1 MTLDA
6 LAIEIDK
13 AADEEAKA
21 ITDAA
26 KAKAEDIV
34 AEAERKLK
42 SLRSD
47 IISKAERECSQIKTE
62 MVASAR
68 QANQKSILIARREEL
83 DATKVSV
90 REMVGSANL
99 KGRSSLLKSLVAEA
113 RGDAKAESA
122 RSKKGNAKMILRPV
136 GIDRPSLEKS
146 GPKKAKKKGGDDFEV
161 GDDIDG
167 LGGFVLEAPDGSVVL
182 DYRFDA
188 LLEQSWTKAL
198 PAVTSALFGEN

>member
-136 GIDRPSLEKS
+136 GVDRPALEK
-146 GPKKAKKKGGDDFEV
+146 GEPKKAKKKGGGDFEV

-198 PAVTSALFGEN
+198 PAVTTALFGEN

>member
-34 AEAERKLK
+34 AEAERQLK

-99 KGRSSLLKSLVAEA
+99 KGRSALLKSLVTEA

-122 RSKKGNAKMILRPV
+122 RSKKGDAKMILRPV
-136 GIDRPSLEKS
+136 GVDRSALEKS
-146 GPKKAKKKGGDDFEV
+146 KAKGGGDFEV

>member
-34 AEAERKLK
+34 AEAERQLK

-99 KGRSSLLKSLVAEA
+99 KGRSALLKSLVTEA

-122 RSKKGNAKMILRPV
+122 RSKKGDAKMILRPV
-136 GIDRPSLEKS
+136 GVDRPALEKS
-146 GPKKAKKKGGDDFEV
+146 KPKKGEDDFEV

>member
-34 AEAERKLK
+34 AEAERQLK

-68 QANQKSILIARREEL
+68 QAHQKSILIARRGAL

-99 KGRSSLLKSLVAEA
+99 KGRSALLKSLVTEA

-122 RSKKGNAKMILRPV
+122 RSKKGDAKMILRPV
-136 GIDRPSLEKS
+136 GVDRPALEKS
-146 GPKKAKKKGGDDFEV
+146 KPKKGEDDFEV

>member
-34 AEAERKLK
+34 AEAERQLK

-136 GIDRPSLEKS
+136 GVDRPALEK
-146 GPKKAKKKGGDDFEV
+146 GKPKKGEDDFEV

>member
-47 IISKAERECSQIKTE
+47 ILSKTEKECSQIKTE
-62 MVASAR
+62 MIASAR
-68 QANQKSILIARREEL
+68 QANQKSILIARRKEL

-90 REMVGSANL
+90 REMVRSADL
-99 KGRSSLLKSLVAEA
+99 KGRSALLKSLVAEA
-113 RGDAKAESA
+113 KGDAKTERA
-122 RSKKGNAKMILRPV
+122 RGKKGNTKMTLRPV
-136 GIDRPSLEKS
+136 RVDRSALKKS
-146 GPKKAKKKGGDDFEV
+146 GDVFEIS
-161 GDDIDG
+161 DDIDG
-167 LGGFVLEAPDGSVVL
+167 LGGFVLETPDGSVVL

-188 LLEQSWTKAL
+188 LLENSWTRAL
-198 PAVTSALFGEN
+198 PAVTSTLFREN

>member
-34 AEAERKLK
+34 AEAERQLK

-99 KGRSSLLKSLVAEA
+99 KGRSALLKSLVTEA

-122 RSKKGNAKMILRPV
+122 RSKKGDAKMILRPV
-136 GIDRPSLEKS
+136 GVDRPALEK
-146 GPKKAKKKGGDDFEV
+146 GKPKKGEDDFEV

>member
-99 KGRSSLLKSLVAEA
+99 KGRSALLKSLVTEA

-122 RSKKGNAKMILRPV
+122 RSKKGDAKMILRPV
-136 GIDRPSLEKS
+136 GVDRPALEKS
-146 GPKKAKKKGGDDFEV
+146 KPKKGEDDFEV

-198 PAVTSALFGEN
+198 PAVTTALFGEN

>member
-99 KGRSSLLKSLVAEA
+99 KGRSALLKSLVAEA

-136 GIDRPSLEKS
+136 GVDRPALEK
-146 GPKKAKKKGGDDFEV
+146 GKPKKTKKKGGDDFEV

-188 LLEQSWTKAL
+188 RLENSWTKAL

>member
-136 GIDRPSLEKS
+136 GVDRPALEK
-146 GPKKAKKKGGDDFEV
+146 GGNDFEV

-198 PAVTSALFGEN
+198 PAVTTALFGEN

>member
-83 DATKVSV
+83 DVTKVSV
-90 REMVGSANL
+90 REMVKSTNL
-99 KGRSSLLKSLVAEA
+99 KGRSALLKSLVAEA
-113 RGDAKAESA
+113 KDDAKTELT
-122 RSKKGNAKMILRPV
+122 RGKKGKKKMILRPV
-136 GIDRPSLEKS
+136 RVDRSVLKKS
-146 GPKKAKKKGGDDFEV
+146 GDDFV
-161 GDDIDG
+161 VSDDIDG
-167 LGGFVLEAPDGSVVL
+167 LGGFVLETPDGSVVL

-188 LLEQSWTKAL
+188 LLENSWTRAL
-198 PAVTSALFGEN
+198 PAVTSTLFGEN

>member
-34 AEAERKLK
+34 AEAERQLK

-99 KGRSSLLKSLVAEA
+99 KGRSALLKSLVAEA

-122 RSKKGNAKMILRPV
+122 RSKKGDAKMILRPV
-136 GIDRPSLEKS
+136 GVDRPALEK
-146 GPKKAKKKGGDDFEV
+146 GKPKKGEDDFEV

-188 LLEQSWTKAL
+188 LLENSWTKAL

>member
-136 GIDRPSLEKS
+136 GVDRPALEK
-146 GPKKAKKKGGDDFEV
+146 GKPKKGGDDFEV

-188 LLEQSWTKAL
+188 RLENSWTKAL

>member
-99 KGRSSLLKSLVAEA
+99 KGRSALLKSLVTEA

-122 RSKKGNAKMILRPV
+122 RSKKGDAKMILRPV
-136 GIDRPSLEKS
+136 GVDRPALEKS
-146 GPKKAKKKGGDDFEV
+146 KPKKGEDDFEV

>member
-136 GIDRPSLEKS
+136 GVDRPALEK
-146 GPKKAKKKGGDDFEV
+146 GGNDFEV

-188 LLEQSWTKAL
+188 LLEQSWTKSL
-198 PAVTSALFGEN
+198 PAVTTALFGEN

>member
-99 KGRSSLLKSLVAEA
+99 KGRSALLKSLVTEA

-122 RSKKGNAKMILRPV
+122 RSKKGDAKMILRPV
-136 GIDRPSLEKS
+136 GVDRPALEK
-146 GPKKAKKKGGDDFEV
+146 GKPKKGEDDFEV

>member
-68 QANQKSILIARREEL
+68 QANQKSILIARRKEL

-99 KGRSSLLKSLVAEA
+99 KGRSALLKSLVTEA

-122 RSKKGNAKMILRPV
+122 RSKKGDAKMILRPV
-136 GIDRPSLEKS
+136 GVDRPALEKS
-146 GPKKAKKKGGDDFEV
+146 KPKKGEDDFEV

>member
-99 KGRSSLLKSLVAEA
+99 KGRSALLKSLVTEA

-122 RSKKGNAKMILRPV
+122 RSKKGDAKMILRPV
-136 GIDRPSLEKS
+136 GVDRPALEK
-146 GPKKAKKKGGDDFEV
+146 GKPKKGEDDFEV

-198 PAVTSALFGEN
+198 PAVTTALFGEN

>member
-34 AEAERKLK
+34 AEAERQLK

-99 KGRSSLLKSLVAEA
+99 KGRSALLKSLVTEA

-122 RSKKGNAKMILRPV
+122 RSKKGDAKMILRPV
-136 GIDRPSLEKS
+136 GVDRPALEKS
-146 GPKKAKKKGGDDFEV
+146 KPKKGEDDFEV

-198 PAVTSALFGEN
+198 PAVTTALFGEN